1 MAERQFWDGTGDA
14 DGKVHFTKNNGE
26 IVGRPYVRS
35 RVSRYLSQSLQGD
48 LARRLYGDNGALVV
62 LRILSV
68 TVDNDAWLA
77 SRHQCLVSY
86 VCKDAAREAFRQSL
100 DQPNPAEE
108 SDETKAPLTLSD
120 IKWPETLNEL
130 YAACD
135 ANRRDFPH
143 RNGWARTREICGT
156 DADRSTA
163 RLRDLM
169 AQGLI
174 EGEKCGDSPQ
184 SQWCWRVTESGYH
197 AVKQYRA
204 AFEAR
209 SAEGTPATVPPQARR
224 RPRP

>member
-1 MAERQFWDGTGDA
+1 MTEHQIWDGTGDA
-14 DGKVHFTKNNGE
+14 DGKVCFTKNNGE
-26 IVGRPYVRS
+26 IVGRLYVRS
-35 RVSRYLSQSLQGD
+35 RVVRHLSRRYRGVE
-48 LARRLYGDNGALVV
+48 GAKVV
-62 LRILSV
+62 QRILKA
-68 TVDNDAWLA
+68 TVDNDAWMS
-77 SRHQCLVSY
+77 SRHLHLVGY
-86 VCKDAAREAFRQSL
+86 VCKDAVREAFRQSL
-100 DQPNPAEE
+100 DQPDPAAEG
-108 SDETKAPLTLSD
+108 DDAKAPLTLSE

-130 YAACD
+130 EAACD

-174 EGEKCGDSPQ
+174 EGEKCGDNPQ
-184 SQWCWRVTESGYH
+184 SQWCWRITESGYH

-204 AFEAR
+204 TFEAR
-209 SAEGTPATVPPQARR
+209 SAEGMPATVPPQARR

>member
-14 DGKVHFTKNNGE
+14 DGKVYFTKNNGE

-35 RVSRYLSQSLQGD
+35 RVSRYLSRRYQGVD
-48 LARRLYGDNGALVV
+48 GALVA
-62 LRILSV
+62 LKILSV

-77 SRHQCLVSY
+77 SRNQCLVAY
-86 VCKDAAREAFRQSL
+86 VCKDAAREAFKQSL
-100 DQPNPAEE
+100 DQPDPTAAAVP
-108 SDETKAPLTLSD
+108 DGDAVPLTLSD

-130 YAACD
+130 YAACA

-143 RNGWARTREICGT
+143 RSGWARTRDICGT

-163 RLRDLM
+163 RMRDLM
-169 AQGLI
+169 AQGLV

-204 AFEAR
+204 TFEAR
-209 SAEGTPATVPPQARR
+209 SAEKTPMTVQPQARR
-224 RPRP
+224 KPRR